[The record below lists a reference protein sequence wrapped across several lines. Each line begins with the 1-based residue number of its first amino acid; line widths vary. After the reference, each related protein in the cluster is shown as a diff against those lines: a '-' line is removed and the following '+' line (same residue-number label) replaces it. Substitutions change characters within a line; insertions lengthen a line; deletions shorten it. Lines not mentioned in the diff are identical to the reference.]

1 MYAKPFVCSNLANS
15 SSGLA
20 RQVLEKA
27 ELGLPPDCLTYT
39 KGWRGSPGRP
49 RFGDRAMVSPRESLG
64 SKLGARERPAGLMR
78 GGGVVLGSATWLG
91 SRHTH
96 APWPSLHVSLSSTFW
111 LPTDF
116 QAEMS
121 ISQIRATNKAMLFLK
136 HSYES
141 WLFFG

>member
-78 GGGVVLGSATWLG
+78 GGGRGPGLCHLAGLQT
-91 SRHTH
+91 HTC
-96 APWPSLHVSLSSTFW
+96 SLALTPCLSF
-111 LPTDF
+111 
-116 QAEMS
+116 
-121 ISQIRATNKAMLFLK
+121 
-136 HSYES
+136 
-141 WLFFG
+141 